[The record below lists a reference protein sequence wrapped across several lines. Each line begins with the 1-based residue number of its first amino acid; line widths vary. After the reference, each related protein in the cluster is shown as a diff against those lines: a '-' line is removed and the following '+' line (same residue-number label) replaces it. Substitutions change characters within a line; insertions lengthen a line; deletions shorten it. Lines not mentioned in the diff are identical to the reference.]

1 MLFMDLRDGFY
12 AVGVA
17 PEDRNYFTVNCYRS
31 KLFRLAGLPMVASQ
45 GVSRAK
51 LSMGQR
57 QALRNHFRGC
67 RMLPYMGNF
76 VFFRSSRAQPYTV
89 RGRLTSPLGRLVS
102 ADNLTR
108 ANGSRYNG
116 RLEHLAT
123 AAPSTSRSVETAYMH
138 VDSSGYGWGAVLNET
153 TEARG
158 FWYDGDRELHTIFK
172 ELKAIRY
179 AVLTF
184 LSSCEVDMY

>member
-1 MLFMDLRDGFY
+1 
-12 AVGVA
+12 
-17 PEDRNYFTVNCYRS
+17 
-31 KLFRLAGLPMVASQ
+31 
-45 GVSRAK
+45 
-51 LSMGQR
+51 MGQR

-76 VFFRSSRAQPYTV
+76 VFFRSSRAQAYTV

-102 ADNLTR
+102 ADNPTR
-108 ANGSRYNG
+108 ANGSRYNA
-116 RLEHLAT
+116 RLEHLGMEIDSRSAT

-179 AVLTF
+179 AMLTF